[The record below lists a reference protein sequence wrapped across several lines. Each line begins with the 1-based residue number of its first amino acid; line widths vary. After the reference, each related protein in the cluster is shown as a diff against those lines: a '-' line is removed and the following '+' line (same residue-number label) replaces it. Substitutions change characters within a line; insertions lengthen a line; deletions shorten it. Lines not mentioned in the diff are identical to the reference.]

1 MTPPTLNEDMQCII
15 TTANELLR
23 EGRSGGSTS
32 EIIAAAFIL
41 NDMDKLLADYHIVA
55 HALDR

>member
-1 MTPPTLNEDMQCII
+1 MQCII